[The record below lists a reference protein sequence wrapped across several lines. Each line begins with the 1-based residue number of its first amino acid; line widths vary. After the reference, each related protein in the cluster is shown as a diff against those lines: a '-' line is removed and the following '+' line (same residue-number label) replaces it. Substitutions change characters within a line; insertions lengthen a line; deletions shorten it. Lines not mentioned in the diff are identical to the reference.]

1 METISKLEVMHS
13 NAGWY
18 IGRWYTEED
27 YPNLPMPY
35 SRESGYYSSE
45 DEAEKVL
52 AAMHRKGSTM
62 FIDEYSHHIVQ

>member
-18 IGRWYTEED
+18 IGRCYTEED
-27 YPNLPMPY
+27 FPNLPMPY

-52 AAMHRKGSTM
+52 AAIHRKGSTM
-62 FIDEYSHHIVQ
+62 FID